1 MAHTHTVIHKDRS
14 DIADREVADSEHT
27 TNVAA
32 RIINIIGSVIMG
44 VLALRFVLMLLGA
57 NQGNAIVDFIYR
69 VSQPFAAPFF
79 GIFGYQAQYGAVRF
93 EFETLIAIVFYAFL
107 TWLLVRVVT
116 INNDH
121 AEV

>member
-1 MAHTHTVIHKDRS
+1 MAHTHTVVHKDRS
-14 DIADREVADSEHT
+14 DIAEREVNEAEHT

-57 NQGNAIVDFIYR
+57 NQGNAIVNFIYSI
-69 VSQPFAAPFF
+69 SQPFAAPFF

-93 EFETLIAIVFYAFL
+93 EFETLIAIAFYAFL

-116 INNDH
+116 INNEH
-121 AEV
+121 PEV